1 MSKARY
7 IVVEGPIGVGKTTL
21 ARLLA
26 EEWQARMVLE
36 QVDDNPFLRRF
47 YDEPDK
53 YAFQA
58 QLFFLLTRYRQQQE
72 LAQQDLFRQSLV
84 ADYLFAKDQLFA
96 QINLD
101 ADELALY
108 RQLFHL
114 LGARLPKPDLV
125 VYLQARPDV
134 LMARLRKRVRD
145 YERHI
150 TPEYV
155 QRIAEAYKDFF
166 FHYEETPLLVVNC
179 SEIDFVAALGGDG
192 RPDAGDPRDGAR
204 RATLHTA
211 WIQIARLRRAT
222 MDRDGRHRRASIVGD
237 APMRAEREHEPDSQS
252 SQTDQRNAPIAEP
265 APDSPPATRS
275 RRAFAW
281 SRRSPFPRSS
291 RPRPAAGRSSP

>member
-21 ARLLA
+21 ARILA
-26 EEWQARMVLE
+26 EEYQARMVLE

-47 YDEPDK
+47 YDRPEK

-58 QLFFLLTRYRQQQE
+58 QIFFLLTRYRQQQE

-84 ADYLFAKDQLFA
+84 SDYLFAKDHLFA

-101 ADELALY
+101 AEEMALY
-108 RQLFHL
+108 RQLFHM

-134 LMARLRKRVRD
+134 LIARLRKRARD

-155 QRIAEAYKDFF
+155 RRIAEAYQDFF
-166 FHYEETPLLVVNC
+166 FHYEETPLLVVNS
-179 SEIDFVAALGGDG
+179 SEIDFVGHSEETADLMREIREMGQGVQHYIPLG
-192 RPDAGDPRDGAR
+192 
-204 RATLHTA
+204 
-211 WIQIARLRRAT
+211 
-222 MDRDGRHRRASIVGD
+222 
-237 APMRAEREHEPDSQS
+237 
-252 SQTDQRNAPIAEP
+252 
-265 APDSPPATRS
+265 S
-275 RRAFAW
+275 R
-281 SRRSPFPRSS
+281 
-291 RPRPAAGRSSP
+291 